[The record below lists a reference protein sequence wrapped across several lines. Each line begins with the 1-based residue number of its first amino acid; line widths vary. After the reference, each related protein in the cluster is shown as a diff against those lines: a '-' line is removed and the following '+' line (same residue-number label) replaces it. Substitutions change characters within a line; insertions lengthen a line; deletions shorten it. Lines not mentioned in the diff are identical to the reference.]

1 MPHSG
6 AGQDGRVG
14 RGGGE
19 GLLEGECQRI
29 ASAEFG
35 IVWRVMAQSNMAT
48 AMYPHVPAVPD
59 LVGGLR
65 YRKFQ
70 GFGFGAKSA
79 VGWTESRCRRVRK
92 TVLFSKRTTEDSSR
106 VA

>member
-1 MPHSG
+1 MATNVHSG
-6 AGQDGRVG
+6 NWYLQNVARPTMA
-14 RGGGE
+14 
-19 GLLEGECQRI
+19 LK
-29 ASAEFG
+29 AERKVLVG
-35 IVWRVMAQSNMAT
+35 IVWRIMAQSNMGI
-48 AMYPHVPAVPD
+48 AMYPHVPAVPE
-59 LVGGLR
+59 LVGGLK